1 MNAKTSLRPAL
12 IISLLTIF
20 FLSACLTAPL
30 VQSTD
35 QPGGIY
41 TAAAETIMARFTL
54 SAGETAVAQLTQIA
68 QSTPI
73 ALAPTLAATTEALP
87 SDTSIPP
94 SLTPL
99 PSATSTATPT
109 ATYFVP
115 TVMPTYYPTATWK
128 PPTPTATAIP
138 CNWAQFVRDIT
149 VPDGTVFA
157 PGQAFTK
164 TWRLRNIGSC
174 TWKPNY
180 SLVFHSGDRMHTYST
195 VPLNATVYPGNSVDV
210 SIELVAPSQP
220 GQYRSYWMLST
231 ASGHLFG
238 IGANADR
245 PFWVDIQVVASPS
258 SYAFDFIQQMCN
270 ATWRSNTANLPCPG
284 NPSSQDGAVVR
295 VNQPT
300 LESGKLENEP
310 ALVTLPAKSQG
321 GWIEGIYPA
330 YKVKA
335 GDHFAADLGCLADS
349 PGCDLTFFLKA
360 QIVGGALVDIAS
372 WHEVYD
378 TQITR
383 ANVDLSFLA
392 GETVQFILRVVNHG
406 AVNKANA
413 FWLVPS
419 IRR

>member
-1 MNAKTSLRPAL
+1 MKAKTSLRPIW
-12 IISLLTIF
+12 IICLATAF

-30 VQSTD
+30 ALPTA
-35 QPGGIY
+35 QPGALF
-41 TAAAETIMARFTL
+41 TAAAQTVMAQLTL

-73 ALAPTLAATTEALP
+73 AVAPTTAVPTNPLPVDTEV
-87 SDTSIPP
+87 PP

-99 PSATSTATPT
+99 PSATPTATPT

-128 PPTPTATAIP
+128 PPTPTATATP
-138 CNWAQFVRDIT
+138 CNWVQFVKDVT

-157 PGQAFTK
+157 PGQTFTK

-195 VPLNATVYPGNSVDV
+195 VPLNVTVYPGNTADI
-210 SIELVAPSQP
+210 SIELVAPSQT

-231 ASGHLFG
+231 ANGQLFG
-238 IGANADR
+238 IGANGDR
-245 PFWVDIQVVASPS
+245 PFWVDIQVVASS
-258 SYAFDFIQQMCN
+258 AYAFDFIQQMCN

-295 VNQPT
+295 INQPS
-300 LESGKLENEP
+300 LETGKLENEP

-330 YKVKA
+330 FKVKA
-335 GDHFAADLGCLADS
+335 GDRFAADIGCLSDS

-360 QIVGGALVDIAS
+360 QIVGGALVDVAS

-378 TQITR
+378 AQITR